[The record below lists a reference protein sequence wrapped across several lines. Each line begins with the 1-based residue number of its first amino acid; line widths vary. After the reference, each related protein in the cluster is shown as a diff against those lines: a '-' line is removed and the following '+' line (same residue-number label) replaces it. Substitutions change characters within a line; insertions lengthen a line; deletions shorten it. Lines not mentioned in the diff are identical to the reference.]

1 MINGRSFT
9 TISPYYSFNK
19 KMSHKLK
26 EKNIKNQTYYC
37 FDDMNNIKNL
47 DPTKIKMKNH
57 AKILLFT
64 TLDI

>member
-1 MINGRSFT
+1 
-9 TISPYYSFNK
+9 
-19 KMSHKLK
+19 MSHKLK

-37 FDDMNNIKNL
+37 LDDMNNIKNL

>member
-9 TISPYYSFNK
+9 TISPYCSFNK